1 MWFLFLALLAQSAN
15 VFDDGNKALDAKQYD
30 RAIELFTQAAAAD
43 PKDYT
48 AHFQLALTYSLLGR
62 DREAIPQYQTTLEL
76 HPGLYEAEL
85 NLGLSL
91 MRTNDPAGAIPH
103 FTAASGQKPKEFRP
117 ALGLAQALLNTSH
130 FAEAETSYRTA
141 AALDPR
147 SAAAESGL
155 AMSLIRQKRADDA
168 APHVQ
173 QAFVL
178 DRSYRAGFVALAELY
193 ESAGRTAEAI
203 TFYRMFPDNPE
214 ALERL
219 GVLLTAKGDTAEAIQ
234 ALEALMEKM
243 PTDARRIELAQAYAQ
258 NKQIEKAQATIQPA
272 LQASPNDFDLRM
284 FYGKLL
290 RDQRKFANAAEQFSA
305 ADQLRVFKHAMRFPV
320 FRQIVSMPSVTL
332 PVAGTLTNFNPVL
345 AEGYAGKTG
354 SDSAAGG
361 CLAFFTHVTSGGR
374 RLTVV
379 GVVLGQGEGSDT
391 TEILAAAG
399 QAAEQLVDAAH
410 NAITTSRST
419 HE

>member
-15 VFDDGNKALDAKQYD
+15 VLEDGNKALDAKQYD
-30 RAIELFTQAAAAD
+30 RAIELFTQAATAD

-62 DREAIPQYQTTLEL
+62 DRDAIPQYQTTLEL

-103 FTAASGQKPKEFRP
+103 FKATAEQKPKEFRP

-130 FAEAETSYRTA
+130 FAEAEAAYRSA
-141 AALDPR
+141 LVLDPR

-155 AMSLIRQKRADDA
+155 ATSLIRQKRADDA

-178 DRSYRAGFVALAELY
+178 DRSYRAGFVALAQLY
-193 ESAGRTAEAI
+193 ESTGRTAEAI

-219 GVLLTAKGDTAEAIQ
+219 GVLLTEKGETAEAIQ
-234 ALEALMEKM
+234 ALQAVMEKM
-243 PTDARRIELAQAYAQ
+243 PTDSRRIELAQAYAQ
-258 NKQIEKAQATIQPA
+258 NKQMDKAQAVLLPA

-290 RDQRKFANAAEQFSA
+290 RDQRKFLEAADQFSA
-305 ADQLRVFKHAMRFPV
+305 ATRLKPA
-320 FRQIVSMPSVTL
+320 
-332 PVAGTLTNFNPVL
+332 AGDAWNEL
-345 AEGYAGKTG
+345 
-354 SDSAAGG
+354 SAA
-361 CLAFFTHVTSGGR
+361 L
-374 RLTVV
+374 
-379 GVVLGQGEGSDT
+379 VLSEQYPQA
-391 TEILAAAG
+391 LAAFDRIRALG
-399 QAAEQLVDAAH
+399 AENPGSLFFRALSHDRLRQRPEAVENYNKFLAISQGKFPDQEFQARQRIRILQAELRKQ
-410 NAITTSRST
+410 
-419 HE
+419 

>member
-15 VFDDGNKALDAKQYD
+15 VLDDGNKALDAKQYD
-30 RAIELFTQAAAAD
+30 RAIELFAQAAAAD

-62 DREAIPQYQTTLEL
+62 DRDAIPQYQTTLEL

-85 NLGLSL
+85 NLGLSFL
-91 MRTNDPAGAIPH
+91 RTNDPAAALPH
-103 FTAASGQKPKEFRP
+103 FKAAADQKPKEFRP
-117 ALGLAQALLNTSH
+117 ALGLAQALYNTNH
-130 FAEAETSYRTA
+130 FAEAEPAYRTA
-141 AALDPR
+141 ATLDPR

-155 AMSLIRQKRADDA
+155 AMSLIHQKRADDA

-193 ESAGRTAEAI
+193 ESTGRTAEAI

-219 GVLLTAKGDTAEAIQ
+219 GVLLTTKGDTAEAIQ
-234 ALEALMEKM
+234 ALEALLEKM
-243 PTDARRIELAQAYAQ
+243 PTDTRRIELAQAYAQ

-290 RDQRKFANAAEQFSA
+290 RDQRKFTNAAEQFSA
-305 ADQLRVFKHAMRFPV
+305 AARIKPNAADAWNEL
-320 FRQIVSMPSVTL
+320 
-332 PVAGTLTNFNPVL
+332 
-345 AEGYAGKTG
+345 
-354 SDSAAGG
+354 SAARVLSEQYPDASTAFNHIRALGAENPG
-361 CLAFFTHVTSGGR
+361 NLFFRALSHDRLRQRPEAVENYNKFLAVS
-374 RLTVV
+374 
-379 GVVLGQGEGSDT
+379 QGKFPDQEFQARQRVR
-391 TEILAAAG
+391 IL
-399 QAAEQLVDAAH
+399 QAELRKH
-410 NAITTSRST
+410 
-419 HE
+419 